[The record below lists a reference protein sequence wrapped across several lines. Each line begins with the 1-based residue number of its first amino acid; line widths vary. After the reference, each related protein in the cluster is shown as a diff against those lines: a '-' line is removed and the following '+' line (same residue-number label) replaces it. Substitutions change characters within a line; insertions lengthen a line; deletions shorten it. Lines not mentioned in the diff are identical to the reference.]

1 MNILAFR
8 FTFFMAICLTL
19 ASVDG
24 NTPLWVLSD
33 PFTDYIFRPNLLRT
47 IFSRRLRCPVSTFWS

>member
-19 ASVDG
+19 HQLMETHRYG
-24 NTPLWVLSD
+24 RFLS
-33 PFTDYIFRPNLLRT
+33 RPNLLRT